1 MTKNPWLVFR
11 LKHKFSKQNFFGFS
25 FMEKKACHTI
35 SLKKLVMLFSYYLVD
50 KKIAA
55 KAQILIAEYGKNA
68 CYKISL
74 SAKNAYFAIFIH
86 LLLLYERV

>member
-1 MTKNPWLVFR
+1 
-11 LKHKFSKQNFFGFS
+11 
-25 FMEKKACHTI
+25 
-35 SLKKLVMLFSYYLVD
+35 MLFSYYLVD